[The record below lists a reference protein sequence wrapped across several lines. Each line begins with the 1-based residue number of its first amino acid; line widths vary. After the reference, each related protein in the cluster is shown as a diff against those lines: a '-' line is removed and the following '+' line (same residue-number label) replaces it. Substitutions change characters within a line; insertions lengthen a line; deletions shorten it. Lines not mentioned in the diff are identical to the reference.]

1 MIRRRA
7 MIGLVLMGA
16 CAADEPGRA
25 LEVDAAR
32 AAADAAPGSADAPT
46 PSDAPAPSDAL
57 TPSDAPAAPD
67 ASPEA
72 PARRRLRA
80 RAIPVGIENVNDSPL
95 KAARTRTLLRFVPDE
110 TIAIDRIYFGF
121 KLRGARC
128 WDDGLAGYGRGD
140 GGTLHASLVA
150 IDGAGRPGAVIAT
163 ETINACT
170 RHDQAVAE
178 LGSAPVL
185 AWTALAATLEAGRL
199 YGLVIRNVHPDPAG
213 NFFSFNMPLADTAL
227 AGPHARNE
235 LDGAAS
241 GALLSLD
248 PREHVAWSADDG
260 ATWRYGSDNGQYR
273 SYMNDRD
280 LAHPATRM
288 PQYGFRIAGGA
299 NRAGQPYYAYST
311 DCTGCTVAYANARH
325 GRRFTELGGFLAADT
340 GVGTLTI
347 TNTTT
352 GARRSCTPP
361 VGYGFRRCTLP
372 SPIEVAVGES
382 YTVAATGAV
391 EIMKMDR
398 VQRVLFPDVGT
409 DDGDLRAYQPTPAP
423 GTNAR
428 DVPSLW
434 AGPLSASF
442 PTADE

>member
-1 MIRRRA
+1 MTRYGA
-7 MIGLVLMGA
+7 MLGLLLMGA
-16 CAADEPGRA
+16 CAADEPGTA
-25 LEVDAAR
+25 PEADAAK
-32 AAADAAPGSADAPT
+32 AADAAPAIDAAAAGFDAAAVSDAAVADA
-46 PSDAPAPSDAL
+46 A
-57 TPSDAPAAPD
+57 AAPD
-67 ASPEA
+67 AGPVG
-72 PARRRLRA
+72 PARRFRA

-95 KAARTRTLLRFVPDE
+95 KAARSRTLLRFVPDQRM
-110 TIAIDRIYFGF
+110 AIDRVYFGF

-128 WDDGLAGYGRGD
+128 WDDGQAGYGRGD

-150 IDGAGRPGAVIAT
+150 IDGAGLPGAVIAT
-163 ETINACT
+163 ETVNACT

-185 AWTALAATLEAGRL
+185 AWTALAATVEAGRM

-248 PREHVAWSADDG
+248 PREHVAWSSDDG
-260 ATWRYGSDNGQYR
+260 ATWRYGSENGQYR

-288 PQYGFRIAGGA
+288 PQYGFRLAGGG
-299 NRAGQPYYAYST
+299 NRGAQPYYAYST

-325 GRRFTELGGFLAADT
+325 ARRFSELGGFLAADT

-361 VGYGFRRCTLP
+361 VGYGFRRCTLS
-372 SPIEVAVGES
+372 SPIDVAVGQS

-398 VQRVLFPDVGT
+398 VQRVLFPDVGSA
-409 DDGDLRAYQPTPAP
+409 DGDLRAYQPSPAP